1 MIYTKNFLKCLIVA
15 LLFTNSILGQD
26 KMYLNDGKSFGIN
39 LRTSDIK
46 KGLFIVP
53 KYVNGNQ
60 VLYNYTRLDVEKI
73 ITKDSNLVK
82 TILNFDYELGRLFA
96 FTNAENKTIF
106 YADHWNNL
114 NVLKAQKKD
123 AILVKK
129 KNKIIANDSIQKAFK
144 KLDFKFGLRLTNTM
158 SIFSFDEK
166 LQTIN
171 PGSNYIYQTTTK
183 KLYLTFFSPSF
194 GFSYLG
200 KRKNLHDFEL
210 GIISKTNDFNQTQIT
225 TSQSTFNTSGTDKNK
240 FGISLFYRFSYF
252 FFKNSKSKFLPSFG
266 LGIGAIFEHSSIN
279 PLLKTSL
286 PTSIFSISMPIYIEP
301 TLNYF
306 ISNNCFLFLAIPIKI
321 NQLTYKNTYLD
332 NPIIP
337 LDLRR
342 TVEINGDT
350 FFKTDIWSLRL
361 GLVVKLK

>member
-1 MIYTKNFLKCLIVA
+1 MISTNNFLKCLIVA
-15 LLFTNSILGQD
+15 LLFRNTLLAQD

-53 KYVNGNQ
+53 KSINGTQ
-60 VLYNYTRLDVEKI
+60 LFYNYTRLDVEKI

-96 FTNAENKTIF
+96 FEKGKQTIF
-106 YADHWNNL
+106 YYEYWNNL

-123 AILVKK
+123 SMLLKK
-129 KNKIIANDSIQKAFK
+129 KNKLIANDSIQKTFK

-158 SIFSFDEK
+158 SIFSFDEIK
-166 LQTIN
+166 QSIN
-171 PGSNYIYQTTTK
+171 PGNNDIDQVTTK
-183 KLYLTFFSPSF
+183 KHYLTFFSPSF

-210 GIISKTNDFNQTQIT
+210 GIISKTNDFNQTQKT
-225 TSQSTFNTSGTDKNK
+225 TNQSTFNTSGSDKNK

-252 FFKNSKSKFLPSFG
+252 FFKNSKSKFLPSLG
-266 LGIGAIFEHSSIN
+266 LGIGAIFERSSIN
-279 PLLKTSL
+279 PLSKASFSSSL
-286 PTSIFSISMPIYIEP
+286 FSISVPIYIEP

-306 ISNNCFLFLAIPIKI
+306 FSNNCFLFLAMPIKI
-321 NQLTYKNTYLD
+321 NQLTYKNIYLD
-332 NPIIP
+332 NPAVP

-342 TVEINGDT
+342 TTEIKGDS
-350 FFKTDIWSLRL
+350 FFNTDVYSLKL